1 MSDST
6 LIGQIPEVTK
16 QSLSRLPG
24 VLSDELVERLLQCVH
39 YEPVIGIMGKSGA
52 GKSSLCNTLFRFP
65 PANVDAVKG
74 CTRRAQQYK
83 TSDGLHALNII
94 DFPGIGETPTLD
106 KMYAHLY
113 QHWLNKL
120 DLIVWVLK
128 ADDRAWND
136 DTRCYRQLVSQG
148 AKPAHFLFVLSQADK
163 IEPCREWDTA
173 THQPSLRQQQ
183 NLQEKVTLVNTVFSP
198 VHPVLAVSASEGF
211 NIPRWVET
219 LIAVLPDKAS
229 SAVTRQLE
237 PEYRTEKV
245 TTTAQEGF
253 SRVVGDIFD
262 ESVEALLES
271 HTLRKWLKQARS
283 RLLSLAKLL
292 WHHFF

>member
-6 LIGQIPEVTK
+6 LTGQIPEVTK
-16 QSLSRLPG
+16 QSLSRIPG
-24 VLSDELVERLLQCVH
+24 VLSDELVERLLQCVR

-65 PANVDAVKG
+65 PASVDAVKG
-74 CTRRAQQYK
+74 CTRFAQQYN
-83 TSDGLHALNII
+83 TSDGLHALNIV
-94 DFPGIGETPTLD
+94 DFPGIGETPMLD
-106 KMYAHLY
+106 KMYARLY

-136 DTRCYRQLVSQG
+136 DIRCYRQLVSQG

-163 IEPCREWDTA
+163 IEPCREWNTA
-173 THQPSLRQQQ
+173 THQPSMWQQQ
-183 NLQEKVTLVNTVFSP
+183 NLKEKVAQVNNIFSP

-211 NIPRWVET
+211 NISRWVET
-219 LIAVLPDKAS
+219 LITVLPDKAS
-229 SAVTRQLE
+229 SAVTRQLV

-253 SRVVGDIFD
+253 VRVVGDIFD
-262 ESVEALLES
+262 ESVDALLES
-271 HTLRKWLKQARS
+271 HTIRTWLRQVRS
-283 RLLSLAKLL
+283 RLLSLARLF
-292 WHHFF
+292 WHRFF

>member
-6 LIGQIPEVTK
+6 LIGKIPEVTK

-52 GKSSLCNTLFRFP
+52 GKSSLCNTLFTSP

-74 CTRRAQQYK
+74 CNRRAQQYK
-83 TSDGLHALNII
+83 TSDGLHVLNII

-106 KMYAHLY
+106 KMYARLY
-113 QHWLNKL
+113 QHRLNKL

-136 DTRCYRQLVSQG
+136 DIRCYRQLVSQG
-148 AKPAHFLFVLSQADK
+148 GDPTRFLFVLSQADK

-183 NLQEKVTLVNTVFSP
+183 NLQEKVTQVNTVFSP
-198 VHPVLAVSASEGF
+198 IHPVLAVSASEGF
-211 NIPRWVET
+211 NISQWVET
-219 LIAVLPDKAS
+219 LITALPDKAS
-229 SAVTRQLE
+229 SGVTRQLD
-237 PEYRTEKV
+237 PVYRTEKV

-253 SRVVGDIFD
+253 ARVVGEIFD
-262 ESVEALLES
+262 NSVEALLES
-271 HTLRKWLKQARS
+271 HTLRAWLTRIRY
-283 RLLSLAKLL
+283 RLISLAKLL
-292 WHHFF
+292 WHRFF

>member
-1 MSDST
+1 MNKKPKSYE
-6 LIGQIPEVTK
+6 P
-16 QSLSRLPG
+16 LS
-24 VLSDELVERLLQCVH
+24 SLLQTLPREISQRVFYRLDEVIA
-39 YEPVIGIMGKSGA
+39 YEPTIGLMGKTGA
-52 GKSSLCNTLFRFP
+52 GKSSLCNTLFTSP

-74 CTRRAQQYK
+74 CTRFAQQYK

-113 QHWLNKL
+113 QHWLNRL

-136 DTRCYRQLVSQG
+136 DIRCYRQLVSQG
-148 AKPAHFLFVLSQADK
+148 ADPARFLFVINQADK
-163 IEPCREWDTA
+163 IEPCREWDVVN
-173 THQPSLRQQQ
+173 HQPSLRQQQ
-183 NLQEKVTLVNTVFSP
+183 NLQAKVTQVNTIFSP
-198 VHPVLAVSASEGF
+198 VHPVLAISASEGF
-211 NIPRWVET
+211 NIPGWVET
-219 LIAVLPDKAS
+219 LITVLPDKAS

-237 PEYRTEKV
+237 PGYRTEKV

-253 SRVVGDIFD
+253 SRVIGDIFD
-262 ESVEALLES
+262 DSVEALLES
-271 HTLRKWLKQARS
+271 HTLRTWLKQVRS

-292 WHHFF
+292 WHRFF

>member
-6 LIGQIPEVTK
+6 LIGKIPEVTK

-106 KMYAHLY
+106 KMYARLY

-148 AKPAHFLFVLSQADK
+148 AKPAHFLFVLCQADK

-173 THQPSLRQQQ
+173 THQPSLRQMQ
-183 NLQEKVTLVNTVFSP
+183 NLQEKVTQVNTVFSP

-219 LIAVLPDKAS
+219 LITVLPDKAS

-237 PEYRTEKV
+237 PAYRTEKV

-271 HTLRKWLKQARS
+271 HALRTWLKQARS

-292 WHHFF
+292 WHRFF

>member
-74 CTRRAQQYK
+74 CTRRAQRYK

-106 KMYAHLY
+106 KMYARLY

-136 DTRCYRQLVSQG
+136 DIRCYRQLVSQG
-148 AKPAHFLFVLSQADK
+148 AKPAHFLFVLNQADK

-173 THQPSLRQQQ
+173 THQPSMRQQQ
-183 NLQEKVTLVNTVFSP
+183 NLQEKVTQVNTVFSP

-219 LIAVLPDKAS
+219 LITVLPDKAS

-253 SRVVGDIFD
+253 ARVVGDLFD

-271 HTLRKWLKQARS
+271 HTLRTWLKQARS

-292 WHHFF
+292 WHRFF

>member
-106 KMYAHLY
+106 KMYARLY

-136 DTRCYRQLVSQG
+136 DIRCYRQLVSQG
-148 AKPAHFLFVLSQADK
+148 ANPAHFLFVLSQADK

-183 NLQEKVTLVNTVFSP
+183 NLQEKVTLVNTIFSP
-198 VHPVLAVSASEGF
+198 VHPVSAVSASEGF

-245 TTTAQEGF
+245 TTMAQEGF

-262 ESVEALLES
+262 DSVEALLES
-271 HTLRKWLKQARS
+271 HTLRKWLKQVRY

-292 WHHFF
+292 WHRFF

>member
-1 MSDST
+1 MNK
-6 LIGQIPEVTK
+6 K
-16 QSLSRLPG
+16 QKSYEPLS
-24 VLSDELVERLLQCVH
+24 SLLQTLPREISQRVFH
-39 YEPVIGIMGKSGA
+39 RLDEVIAYEPTIGLMGKTGA
-52 GKSSLCNTLFRFP
+52 GKSSLCNTLFTSP

-74 CTRRAQQYK
+74 GTRFAQQYK
-83 TSDGLHALNII
+83 TSDGLNALNII

-136 DTRCYRQLVSQG
+136 DIRCYRQLVSQE
-148 AKPAHFLFVLSQADK
+148 ADPARFLFVLNQADK
-163 IEPCREWDTA
+163 IEPCREWDIA
-173 THQPSLRQQQ
+173 TCQPSLRQQQ
-183 NLQEKVTLVNTVFSP
+183 NLQEKVTQVNTVFSP

-211 NIPRWVET
+211 NIPGWVEI
-219 LIAVLPDKAS
+219 LITVLPDKAS
-229 SAVTRQLE
+229 SAVARQLE

-262 ESVEALLES
+262 ASVEVLLES
-271 HTLRKWLKQARS
+271 HTLRTWLKQVRS

-292 WHHFF
+292 WHRFF

>member
-1 MSDST
+1 MNKEPKSYE
-6 LIGQIPEVTK
+6 P
-16 QSLSRLPG
+16 LS
-24 VLSDELVERLLQCVH
+24 SLLQTLPREISQRVFH
-39 YEPVIGIMGKSGA
+39 RLDEVIAYEPTIGLMGKTGA
-52 GKSSLCNTLFRFP
+52 GKSSLCNTLFTSP

-74 CTRRAQQYK
+74 CTRFAQQYK
-83 TSDGLHALNII
+83 TSEGLHAFNII
-94 DFPGIGETPTLD
+94 DFPGFGETPTLD
-106 KMYAHLY
+106 KKYARLY

-136 DTRCYRQLVSQG
+136 DIRCYRQLVSQG
-148 AKPAHFLFVLSQADK
+148 ANPAHFLFVLSQADK

-183 NLQEKVTLVNTVFSP
+183 NLQEKVTLVNTIFSP
-198 VHPVLAVSASEGF
+198 VHPVSAVSASEGF

-245 TTTAQEGF
+245 TTMAQEGF

-262 ESVEALLES
+262 DSVEALLES
-271 HTLRKWLKQARS
+271 HTLRKWLKQVRY

-292 WHHFF
+292 WHRFF

>member
-6 LIGQIPEVTK
+6 LIGKIPEVTK

-106 KMYAHLY
+106 KMYARLY

-136 DTRCYRQLVSQG
+136 DTRCYRQLISQG

-163 IEPCREWDTA
+163 IEPCREWDVIN
-173 THQPSLRQQQ
+173 HQPSLHQQD
-183 NLQEKVTLVNTVFSP
+183 NLQEKVAQVNAVFSP
-198 VHPVLAVSASEGF
+198 VHPVLAVSAPEGF
-211 NIPRWVET
+211 NIGLWVEA
-219 LIAVLPDKAS
+219 LITALPDKAS
-229 SAVTRQLE
+229 SGVIRQLE
-237 PEYRTEKV
+237 PAYRTEKV
-245 TTTAQEGF
+245 ITTAQEGF

-271 HTLRKWLKQARS
+271 HTLRMWLKQVRC

-292 WHHFF
+292 WHRFF

>member
-6 LIGQIPEVTK
+6 LIGKIPEVTK

-52 GKSSLCNTLFRFP
+52 GKSSLCNTLFTSP

-83 TSDGLHALNII
+83 TSDGLHVLNII

-106 KMYAHLY
+106 KMYARLY
-113 QHWLNKL
+113 QHRLNKL

-136 DTRCYRQLVSQG
+136 DIRCYRQLVSQG
-148 AKPAHFLFVLSQADK
+148 GDPTRFLFVLSQADK

-183 NLQEKVTLVNTVFSP
+183 NLQEKVTQVNTVFSP
-198 VHPVLAVSASEGF
+198 IHPVLAVSASEGF
-211 NIPRWVET
+211 NISQWVET
-219 LIAVLPDKAS
+219 LITALPDKAS
-229 SAVTRQLE
+229 SGVTRQLD
-237 PEYRTEKV
+237 PVYRTEKV

-253 SRVVGDIFD
+253 ARVVGEIFD
-262 ESVEALLES
+262 NSVEALLES
-271 HTLRKWLKQARS
+271 HTLRAWLTRIRY
-283 RLLSLAKLL
+283 RLISLAKLL
-292 WHHFF
+292 WHRFF

>member
-6 LIGQIPEVTK
+6 LIGKIPEVTK

-106 KMYAHLY
+106 KMYARLY

-136 DTRCYRQLVSQG
+136 DTRCYRQLISQG

-173 THQPSLRQQQ
+173 THQPSMRQQQ
-183 NLQEKVTLVNTVFSP
+183 NLQEKVTQVNTVFSP

-219 LIAVLPDKAS
+219 LITVLPDKAS

-245 TTTAQEGF
+245 TTTALEGF
-253 SRVVGDIFD
+253 ARVVGDIFD

-271 HTLRKWLKQARS
+271 HALRTWLKQVRY

-292 WHHFF
+292 WHRFF

>member
-1 MSDST
+1 MNK
-6 LIGQIPEVTK
+6 K
-16 QSLSRLPG
+16 QKSYEPLS
-24 VLSDELVERLLQCVH
+24 SLLQTLPREISQRVFH
-39 YEPVIGIMGKSGA
+39 RLDEVIAYEPTIGLMGKTGA
-52 GKSSLCNTLFRFP
+52 GKSSLCNTLFTSP

-83 TSDGLHALNII
+83 ASDGLHALNII
-94 DFPGIGETPTLD
+94 DFPGIGETPMLD
-106 KMYAHLY
+106 KMYARLY

-136 DTRCYRQLVSQG
+136 DIRCYQQLVFQG
-148 AKPAHFLFVLSQADK
+148 ADPAHFLFVLSQADK
-163 IEPCREWDTA
+163 IEPCREWNTA
-173 THQPSLRQQQ
+173 THQPSLRQRQ
-183 NLQEKVTLVNTVFSP
+183 NLQEKVTQVNTVFSP
-198 VHPVLAVSASEGF
+198 IHPVLAVSASEGF
-211 NIPRWVET
+211 NISQWVET
-219 LIAVLPDKAS
+219 LITVLPDKAS

-237 PEYRTEKV
+237 PEYLTEKV

-253 SRVVGDIFD
+253 ARVVGDIFD

-271 HTLRKWLKQARS
+271 HTLRTWLKQARS

-292 WHHFF
+292 WHRFF

>member
-24 VLSDELVERLLQCVH
+24 VLTDELVERLLQCVH

-148 AKPAHFLFVLSQADK
+148 AKPALFLFVLSQADK

>member
-1 MSDST
+1 MNNEHPTDMP
-6 LIGQIPEVTK
+6 LARI
-16 QSLSRLPG
+16 LSRLPADTQREIQHHF
-24 VLSDELVERLLQCVH
+24 SRAIS
-39 YEPVIGIMGKSGA
+39 YEPCIGLMGKTGA
-52 GKSSLCNTLFRFP
+52 GKSSLCNTLFTSP

-74 CTRRAQQYK
+74 CTRLTQQYK

-106 KMYAHLY
+106 KIYALLY

-136 DTRCYRQLVSQG
+136 DIRCYRQLVSQG
-148 AKPAHFLFVLSQADK
+148 AKPAHFLFVLNQVDK

-173 THQPSLRQQQ
+173 THQLSLRQQQ

-198 VHPVLAVSASEGF
+198 VHPVSAVSASEGF

-219 LIAVLPDKAS
+219 LIAALPDKAS

-245 TTTAQEGF
+245 TTMAQEGF

-271 HTLRKWLKQARS
+271 HTLRKWLKQVRY

-292 WHHFF
+292 WHRFF